1 MANSHMGVTQV
12 ESRMKTKE
20 YVLQFARLAVIA
32 ILLIGC
38 YQILHPFIPAI
49 VFAMVVCISTW
60 PLYLQLRE
68 ALRGNTTLA
77 SLLMIAGMVMLV
89 IIPSTLLTF
98 SLAENVTAII
108 DAVKVFMQQGS
119 IEPPAWL
126 KDTPFIGEQ
135 LLRYWQ
141 GLMSGGKEVGML
153 LTGSLEPI
161 KNFLLNLGNVI
172 GKSLLQM
179 VFAAFIGFF
188 FYRDGEVLIQMLHN
202 GVAKLLDGNL
212 GAEPLEQIHNTVTG
226 VVYGIFGSA
235 LAQAIAAMIGFLIAG
250 LSGSSAFLLG
260 AATFF
265 LSVIPMGPSLIWG
278 GVGIWFLYDGSYG
291 WAIFIM
297 LWGVLVI
304 SSIDNFVRPYLIS
317 RGSNLSFLLVV
328 LGASGGI
335 IAYGFI
341 GIFIGPPILAIGIT
355 LVQLWTSQPAPPI
368 KNIPTNHRLSE
379 SD

>member
-1 MANSHMGVTQV
+1 MN
-12 ESRMKTKE
+12 TKE
-20 YVLQFARLAVIA
+20 YILQFARLAVIA

-60 PLYLQLRE
+60 PIYLQLRR
-68 ALRGNTTLA
+68 ALGGSTMLA
-77 SLLMIAGMVMLV
+77 SLLMIGGMVLLV
-89 IIPSTLLTF
+89 IIPSALLAF
-98 SLAENVTAII
+98 SLADNVTVII

-119 IEPPAWL
+119 IDPPAWL
-126 KDTPFIGEQ
+126 KDTPFFGEQ
-135 LLRYWQ
+135 FIRYWQ

-153 LTGSLEPI
+153 LTGLLEPI

-188 FYRDGEVLIQMLHN
+188 FYRDGEALVQMLHN
-202 GVAKLLDGNL
+202 GVAKLLDGSL
-212 GAEPLEQIHNTVTG
+212 GMEPLRQIHNTVTG

-235 LAQAIAAMIGFLIAG
+235 LAQAIAAMIGFVIAG
-250 LSGSSAFLLG
+250 VSGSGAFLLG
-260 AATFF
+260 SATFF
-265 LSVIPMGPSLIWG
+265 LSVIPMGPVLIWG
-278 GVGIWFLYDGSYG
+278 GVSVRFLYEGAYG
-291 WAIFIM
+291 WAVFTV
-297 LWGVLVI
+297 LWGIFVI

-355 LVQLWTSQPAPPI
+355 LVQLWTSQPTTPPV
-368 KNIPTNHRLSE
+368 KNTQINHQ
-379 SD
+379 D

>member
-1 MANSHMGVTQV
+1 MN
-12 ESRMKTKE
+12 TKE
-20 YVLQFARLAVIA
+20 YVLQFVRLVVIA
-32 ILLIGC
+32 ILLISC

-60 PLYLQLRE
+60 PLYLQLRK
-68 ALRGNTTLA
+68 ALRGNVTLA
-77 SLLMIAGMVMLV
+77 SLLMIAGMIMLV

-126 KDTPFIGEQ
+126 KDTPFIGEE
-135 LLRYWQ
+135 LIRYWQ
-141 GLMSGGKEVGML
+141 GLMSGGKEAGML

-179 VFAAFIGFF
+179 IFAAFIGFF
-188 FYRDGEVLIQMLHN
+188 FYRDGEVLVQMLHN

-235 LAQAIAAMIGFLIAG
+235 LAQAITAMIGFLIAG

-278 GVGIWFLYDGSYG
+278 GVSIWFLYEGSYG
-291 WAIFIM
+291 WAVFMM
-297 LWGVLVI
+297 LWGFFVI

-355 LVQLWTSQPAPPI
+355 LVQLWSSQPTPPI
-368 KNIPTNHRLSE
+368 KYIPENHRH
-379 SD
+379 

>member
-1 MANSHMGVTQV
+1 MN
-12 ESRMKTKE
+12 TKE
-20 YVLQFARLAVIA
+20 YILQFARLVVIA

-60 PLYLQLRE
+60 PIYLQLRR
-68 ALRGNTTLA
+68 ALGGNTTLA
-77 SLLMIAGMVMLV
+77 SLLMIGGMILLV
-89 IIPSTLLTF
+89 IIPSALLAF
-98 SLAENVTAII
+98 SLAGNVTAII

-119 IEPPAWL
+119 IDPPAWL
-126 KDTPFIGEQ
+126 KDTPFFGEQ
-135 LLRYWQ
+135 FIRYWQ

-153 LTGSLEPI
+153 LTGLLEPI

-188 FYRDGEVLIQMLHN
+188 FYRDGEALVQMLHN
-202 GVAKLLDGNL
+202 GVAKLLDGSL
-212 GAEPLEQIHNTVTG
+212 GTEPLTQIHNTVTG

-250 LSGSSAFLLG
+250 VSGSGAFLLG
-260 AATFF
+260 SATFF
-265 LSVIPMGPSLIWG
+265 LSVIPMGPALIWG
-278 GVGIWFLYDGSYG
+278 GVSIWFLYEGAYG
-291 WAIFIM
+291 WAVFTV
-297 LWGVLVI
+297 LWGIFVI

-355 LVQLWTSQPAPPI
+355 LVQLWTSQPTTLPI
-368 KNIPTNHRLSE
+368 KNTQTNHQ
-379 SD
+379 D